1 MTQTFPTLLDV
12 LKGIR
17 VVKLCL
23 GSPSISTGIQLRA
36 EKRAFMFSTR
46 GSMLINVGKQSSS
59 SSTFSQLG
67 TSTGIGTIVGDV
79 HSLDDESLLKSIKG
93 SSNPWKGVSS
103 MLGGLTV
110 GVEGAVVLAS
120 GVRADV
126 EVESLSEYVLSF
138 LAKEGSTASFCYL
151 SQNLTL
157 RLVAIYFFSSS

>member
-1 MTQTFPTLLDV
+1 
-12 LKGIR
+12 
-17 VVKLCL
+17 
-23 GSPSISTGIQLRA
+23 
-36 EKRAFMFSTR
+36 
-46 GSMLINVGKQSSS
+46 
-59 SSTFSQLG
+59 
-67 TSTGIGTIVGDV
+67 
-79 HSLDDESLLKSIKG
+79 
-93 SSNPWKGVSS
+93 

-126 EVESLSEYVLSF
+126 EVESLSEYVFSF